1 MDWFSA
7 IIWGWIGLAGLIGAA
22 YAGRTIVRAWRRVRE
37 MSRVVRRE
45 MEKDE

>member
-7 IIWGWIGLAGLIGAA
+7 IIWGGIGLSGLIGAA
-22 YAGRTIVRAWRRVRE
+22 YAGRTIVRSWRRVRE